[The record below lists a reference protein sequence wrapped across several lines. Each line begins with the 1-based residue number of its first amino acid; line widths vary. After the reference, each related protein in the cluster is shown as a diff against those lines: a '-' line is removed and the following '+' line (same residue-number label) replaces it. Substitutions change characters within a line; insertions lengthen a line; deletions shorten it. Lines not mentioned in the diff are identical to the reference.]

1 MKKTIAFLLVMLC
14 AASLFIAFPQK
25 AIGQTTDMKVLNY
38 SWYISAQT
46 GNFIVVGELQNT
58 GSNNIG
64 SAPLYGFVYA
74 KDGELLATTE
84 LAGSLQVYATI
95 VLPNQKVPFYMEFP
109 PESSPS
115 GNLTWVSLGIGR
127 VDFNIYENPT
137 NATPYSGL
145 QIVQD
150 TSYVDPTTG
159 NYTVIGV
166 LQNNGEGYPE
176 NVWAV
181 ATFYNSSGSVIAVGF
196 SNFVTP
202 HFLPPT
208 NSSSFMLIPN
218 DPTPEMASEIASYSL
233 QILTDG
239 STTQPAPSPSSSASS
254 QPSSSPTTSVAP
266 STSSSAPTSSSSVG
280 EPSVPLSYVYAIIAA
295 FVIAIAVIALAF
307 MLRKRTKTGT
317 K

>member
-1 MKKTIAFLLVMLC
+1 MLC

-25 AIGQTTDMKVLNY
+25 ALGQTTAMKVVNY
-38 SWYISAQT
+38 SWYVSAQT
-46 GNFIVVGELQNT
+46 GDFIVVGELQNT
-58 GSNNIG
+58 GPNNIG
-64 SAPLYGFVYA
+64 SAIITGYVYA
-74 KDGELLATTE
+74 KDGELQATTDNSHIYASR
-84 LAGSLQVYATI
+84 AGAI
-95 VLPNQKVPFYMEFP
+95 LPNQKAPFYMEFTAQ
-109 PESSPS
+109 SSTG
-115 GNLTWVSLGIGR
+115 GNLTWISLGIGR
-127 VDFNIYENPT
+127 IDFNIYETPT

-150 TSYVDPTTG
+150 TSYVDQTG
-159 NYTVIGV
+159 NYTIIGV

-181 ATFYNSSGSVIAVGF
+181 AAFYNSSGSVIAVGY
-196 SNFVTP
+196 SNYVSP

-208 NSSSFMLIPN
+208 NSSSFMLIPF
-218 DPTPEMASEIASYSL
+218 DPTPEMATEITSYNL
-233 QILTDG
+233 QLLTEG
-239 STTQPAPSPSSSASS
+239 STTQSSPSPSSSASS

-266 STSSSAPTSSSSVG
+266 STSSSAPASSSPES

-307 MLRKRTKTGT
+307 MLRKRTKTST